1 MVEGSQKVFFC
12 IFIYYF
18 SIPPAAFF
26 KRKTVNNSLLS
37 TKAHH
42 IVHGS
47 LLKHIILFMVKIKK
61 SKELSKY
68 MWSLKDDQIMST
80 IIWSIVEK
88 VYGRT
93 KINFCPLR
101 LTRKVHLIEHFN
113 DKGLLNKRNEFISGC
128 RHQVKMLLKR
138 FKRK

>member
-1 MVEGSQKVFFC
+1 
-12 IFIYYF
+12 
-18 SIPPAAFF
+18 
-26 KRKTVNNSLLS
+26 
-37 TKAHH
+37 
-42 IVHGS
+42 
-47 LLKHIILFMVKIKK
+47 MVKIKK

-68 MWSLKDDQIMST
+68 MWSLKEDQIMST

-93 KINFCPLR
+93 KINFCPLC
-101 LTRKVHLIEHFN
+101 LTRKVHLTEHFN